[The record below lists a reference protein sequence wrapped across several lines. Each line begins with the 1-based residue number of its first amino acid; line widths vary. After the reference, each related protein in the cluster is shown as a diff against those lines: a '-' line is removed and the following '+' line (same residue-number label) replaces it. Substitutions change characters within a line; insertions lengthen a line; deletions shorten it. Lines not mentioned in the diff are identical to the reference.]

1 MLFIFLN
8 KNKRN
13 AWNYWYNVIVFF
25 SQHKNPK
32 KQKLK
37 KCVQI
42 LHVYTSLKWFLYCLN
57 LWLYKKKN
65 MGVHLKKKCI
75 YGGTCVSILQWGK
88 HNYMFYIYIDRWNMQ
103 IYTGKATMLKDI
115 GVWTYTCPIL
125 TKNKPHQMSLCL
137 Q

>member
-1 MLFIFLN
+1 MLLIFLN

-13 AWNYWYNVIVFF
+13 AWNYWYNVIK
-25 SQHKNPK
+25 KNK
-32 KQKLK
+32 KRKLK

-42 LHVYTSLKWFLYCLN
+42 LHFYTSLKWFLYCLN

-88 HNYMFYIYIDRWNMQ
+88 HNCKFYLYIDWWNMQ
-103 IYTGKATMLKDI
+103 FQSGKATMLKDI

-125 TKNKPHQMSLCL
+125 TKNKSHQISLCL
-137 Q
+137 P